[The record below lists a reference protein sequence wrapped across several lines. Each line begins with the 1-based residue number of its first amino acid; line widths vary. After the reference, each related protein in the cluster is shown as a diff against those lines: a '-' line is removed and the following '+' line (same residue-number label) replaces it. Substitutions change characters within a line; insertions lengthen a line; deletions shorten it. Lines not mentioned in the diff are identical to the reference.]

1 MRNRVVI
8 AGAGHAAGQAAV
20 TLRQKKFAGEI
31 VVIGEE
37 AYFPY
42 QRPPLSKKFLAGEMQ
57 AERLYLKPAG
67 FYADASIEVRLGTRV
82 EAVDRGNRELTL
94 CTGDRIAYDKL
105 ILATGAAVRR
115 LSLPGTGLPGIHY
128 LRTIEDVIAIREDM
142 AGGRR
147 LVVIGAGYIGL
158 EVAAVARQLGLEVTV
173 VEMQARVMSRVV
185 SPQVSDFY
193 EKEHRARGVTLL
205 LSTGIGGFSGSGRV
219 QAVRLDTGKEL
230 PADLVLVGVGIEPA
244 TKIAAAAGLET
255 GDGIVVDDHCR
266 TADPDIYAIGDCSSH
281 PNAIFGRSLRL
292 ESVHNALEQA
302 RTAAQNICGEDVPYC
317 QVPWFWSDQ
326 YDIKLQIAGLSQG
339 YDQTVLRGNPD
350 SRAFSCLYLQGGRLI
365 AVDAI
370 NCPKDF
376 MQAKPLIER
385 RATVAAELL
394 TDTGIALK
402 DLDAV
407 GRPDDS

>member
-1 MRNRVVI
+1 MHSRVVI

-37 AYFPY
+37 SYFPY

-67 FYADASIEVRLGTRV
+67 FYADADIEVRLGVRV
-82 EAVDRGNRELTL
+82 DAVDRASRQVALS
-94 CTGDRIAYDKL
+94 TGDRVAYDKL
-105 ILATGAAVRR
+105 ILATGATVRR

-128 LRTIEDVIAIREDM
+128 LRTIEDVNRIRGDM
-142 AGGRR
+142 AAGRR

-158 EVAAVARQLGLEVTV
+158 EVAAVACQLGLEVTV

-193 EKEHRARGVTLL
+193 EKEHRAHGVTLL
-205 LSTGIGGFSGSGRV
+205 LSTGIRGFSGRDRV
-219 QAVRLDTGKEL
+219 QAVRLDSGGEL
-230 PADLVLVGVGIEPA
+230 PADLVLIGVGIEPA
-244 TKIAAAAGLET
+244 TELAAAAGLET

-266 TADPDIYAIGDCSSH
+266 TADSDIYAIGDCTCH
-281 PNAIFGRSLRL
+281 PNAIFGRTLRL

-302 RTAAQNICGEDVPYC
+302 RTAAQNICGENSQYC

-339 YDQTVLRGNPD
+339 YDQTVLRGDPE
-350 SRAFSCLYLQGGRLI
+350 SRAFSCLYLQDGHLI

-385 RATVAAELL
+385 RARLEMGLL
-394 TDTGIALK
+394 ANPDIALK
-402 DLDAV
+402 DHESV
-407 GRPDDS
+407 E